1 MSVLDDIV
9 AGVREDLA
17 ERERHTPIERLR
29 ERAGLRPPPR
39 DPMPAFRAPGVSV
52 IAEVKRQSPSKGHLA
67 EIGDPAE
74 LARAY
79 AAGGAAAI
87 SVLTE
92 ARRFGG
98 SLGDLRAVR
107 AAVDTPLLRK
117 DFMVSSYQLVEAREA
132 GLQGE
137 NFYACHRN
145 PPYWQPIEGATEK
158 LWLRKSV
165 AEKLMRVN
173 ERAGTAGLELF
184 LFDAWRPRAVQVYF
198 HDVWMPRE
206 LKRRN
211 PALQGAALTEEV
223 ERYWAAPSDSAESP
237 APHATAAA
245 VDLTLRWK
253 DGEALWMGSLFDDV
267 TELAHRD
274 RFENL
279 DANNFSFS
287 DGEARSNRRLLH
299 WLMAEQG
306 FAGHPDEWW
315 HFSWGDQM
323 WAALSG
329 ETCAHYGLA
338 TIPEV
343 A

>member
-1 MSVLDDIV
+1 MSVF
-9 AGVREDLA
+9 GDL
-17 ERERHTPIERLR
+17 ESLR
-29 ERAGLRPPPR
+29 GRP
-39 DPMPAFRAPGVSV
+39 
-52 IAEVKRQSPSKGHLA
+52 
-67 EIGDPAE
+67 IGDQGP
-74 LARAY
+74 ARATRQ
-79 AAGGAAAI
+79 GFRQRIAI
-87 SVLTE
+87 
-92 ARRFGG
+92 ARDNRLF
-98 SLGDLRAVR
+98 SEDV
-107 AAVDTPLLRK
+107 
-117 DFMVSSYQLVEAREA
+117 VEARDV
-132 GLQGE
+132 GLAGE
-137 NFYACHRN
+137 NFYASDRN
-145 PPYWQPIEGATEK
+145 PPYWHKVDGATDR
-158 LWLRKSV
+158 LWLRRSV
-165 AEKLMRVN
+165 ADRLGRVN
-173 ERAGTAGLELF
+173 ARAGEVGLELF
-184 LFDAWRPRAVQVYF
+184 LFDAWRPRAVQAYF

-211 PALQGAALTEEV
+211 PGLQGAGLTEEV
-223 ERYWAAPSDSAESP
+223 ERYWGAPSDSAESP

-323 WAALSG
+323 WAALTGATS
-329 ETCAHYGLA
+329 AHYGLA
-338 TIPEV
+338 AIPEV